1 MAGSIPVYRF
11 ILPASLDCCG
21 AAGQDLWVQTATSST
36 GRNPALEGLTA
47 ALDWWREA
55 GVDCDFRDEPRDW
68 LPVREEPAV
77 AAEAQTSPTPFAAKA
92 APVVEKPPV
101 GGDPAQWPQRLE
113 DFSAWWLSEA
123 SLDHGIVMQRI
134 APRGPANAA
143 LMVLVDYPEASDRDA
158 LLTGP
163 HGALLSAMLRAFGIT
178 EEQAYVASVLPRHTP
193 LPDWAA
199 LNAAGLGKVLA
210 HHITLAA
217 PQRLLVLG
225 QHISPL
231 LGHDPALSAAT
242 SQEINHGGQTIPLL
256 VAPGLEDLIAR
267 PRRKAAL
274 WQRWL
279 DWTGPNL
286 A

>member
-1 MAGSIPVYRF
+1 M
-11 ILPASLDCCG
+11 
-21 AAGQDLWVQTATSST
+21 QTTTSST

-68 LPVREEPAV
+68 LPPRDEPAV
-77 AAEAQTSPTPFAAKA
+77 AAAAQTSPTPFAAKA
-92 APVVEKPPV
+92 APVAEEPPV
-101 GGDPAQWPQRLE
+101 GGDPALWPQRLE
-113 DFSAWWLSEA
+113 DFSGWWLSEP

-134 APRGPANAA
+134 APRGSAGAA
-143 LMVLVDYPEASDRDA
+143 LMMLVDYPEVSDRET
-158 LLTGP
+158 LLSGRL
-163 HGALLSAMLRAFGIT
+163 GALLGAMLRAFGIT
-178 EEQAYVASVLPRHTP
+178 DEQAYIASVLPRHTP

-199 LNAAGLGKVLA
+199 LKAAGLGKVLA
-210 HHITLAA
+210 HHIGLAA

-242 SQEINHGGQTIPLL
+242 LPKFNHAGQTIPLL
-256 VAPGLEDLIAR
+256 VAPSLEDLIAR

-279 DWTGPNL
+279 EWTGPDNT
-286 A
+286 